1 MLTFGAAVSTSP
13 DHAQALDEVIPAAL
27 GQLGG
32 PPDLVVCFFT
42 MEHADAAAGIALSLS
57 ERTGTSAILGCTA
70 QGVIGDGREVEEEPG
85 LAVWMAR
92 LPGVDVRPFALRVL
106 PLDDGVGIGGWPD
119 LPEDDRASV
128 LLLADPFTFPADS
141 FLERLNQ
148 EQPGLPVLGGMV
160 SGAREAGRHRLLSG
174 TELLD
179 AGAVGVALVG
189 PVDIRAVVSQG
200 CRPVGSPFA
209 VTRGEGNIVHELG
222 GRSAVDRLR
231 QMLAGLDQHEQELL
245 RGGGLQVGQVIDEH
259 KASFDRGDFLV
270 RGLIGADPETGSIAV
285 ADSVEVGQTLQ
296 FHVRDADAADEDLE
310 LLLMPVSRWRPRGV
324 LLFSCNGRGRGFF
337 GEPDHDAARVAA
349 ATDAAP
355 MAGFFAQG
363 ELGPIGGRNFLHTFT
378 ASMAVFCEPHDP
390 IPALDRA
397 AAEQPPAP
405 AEPSPGEVEA
415 APPPPVPSEPPSAPE
430 VPGTPE
436 PV

>member
-1 MLTFGAAVSTSP
+1 MLTFGAAISTAP

-27 GQLGG
+27 EQLGG
-32 PPDLVVCFFT
+32 TPDLVVCFFS
-42 MEHADAAAGIALSLS
+42 MEHADAAGGIALSLS
-57 ERTGTSAILGCTA
+57 ERTGTANILGCTA
-70 QGVIGDGREVEEEPG
+70 QGVIGDGRELEGEPG
-85 LAVWMAR
+85 LAVWLAR
-92 LPGVDVRPFALRVL
+92 LPGVEVRPFGLHVL
-106 PLDDGVGIGGWPD
+106 PLEDGVGIGGWPA

-128 LLLADPFTFPADS
+128 LLLADPYTFPADS

-148 EQPGLPVLGGMV
+148 EQPGLPVVGGMV
-160 SGAREAGRHRLLSG
+160 SGALEPGRHRLLSG
-174 TELLD
+174 TDVLD
-179 AGAVGVALVG
+179 GGAAGVALVG

-222 GRSAVDRLR
+222 GRPAVDRLR
-231 QMLAGLDQHEQELL
+231 QMLAGLDKHEQELL

-270 RGLIGADPETGSIAV
+270 RGLLGADPETGSIAV
-285 ADSVEVGQTLQ
+285 ADSVEIGQTLQ
-296 FHVRDADAADEDLE
+296 FHVRDAASADEDLE
-310 LLLMPVSRWRPRGV
+310 LLLVPVSRWRPRGV

-349 ATDAAP
+349 ATAEAP

-378 ASMAVFCEPHDP
+378 ASMAVFCEPGDP
-390 IPALDRA
+390 VPALDRA
-397 AAEQPPAP
+397 AEEAPEDEPADEPPAP
-405 AEPSPGEVEA
+405 E
-415 APPPPVPSEPPSAPE
+415 
-430 VPGTPE
+430 TPE

>member
-1 MLTFGAAVSTSP
+1 MLTFGAAISTAP
-13 DHAQALDEVIPAAL
+13 DHTQALDEVIPAAL
-27 GQLGG
+27 EQLGG
-32 PPDLVVCFFT
+32 PPDLVVCFFS
-42 MEHADAAAGIALSLS
+42 MEHADAAGGIALSLS
-57 ERTGTSAILGCTA
+57 ERTGTANILGCTA
-70 QGVIGDGREVEEEPG
+70 QGVIGDGRELEGVPG
-85 LAVWMAR
+85 LAVWLAR
-92 LPGVDVRPFALRVL
+92 LPGVDVRPFGLRVL
-106 PLDDGVGIGGWPD
+106 PLEDGVGIGGWPD
-119 LPEDDRASV
+119 LPDGDQASV

-141 FLERLNQ
+141 FLERLNA
-148 EQPGLPVLGGMV
+148 EQPGLPVIGGMV
-160 SGAREAGRHRLLSG
+160 SGATEPGRHRLLYG
-174 TELLD
+174 TEVLD
-179 AGAVGVALVG
+179 GGAAGVALIG
-189 PVDIRAVVSQG
+189 PVDLRAVVSQG

-222 GRSAVDRLR
+222 GQSAVTRLR
-231 QMLAGLDQHEQELL
+231 QMLAGLDDHEQELL

-270 RGLIGADPETGSIAV
+270 RGLLGADPETGSIAV

-296 FHVRDADAADEDLE
+296 FHVRDAASADEDLE

-349 ATDAAP
+349 ATAEAP

-378 ASMAVFCEPHDP
+378 ASMAVFCEPRDSVLS
-390 IPALDRA
+390 LDRA
-397 AAEQPPAP
+397 AEDAPEDVPADEPPAP
-405 AEPSPGEVEA
+405 E
-415 APPPPVPSEPPSAPE
+415 
-430 VPGTPE
+430 TPE

>member
-1 MLTFGAAVSTSP
+1 MLTFGAAISTAP
-13 DHAQALDEVIPAAL
+13 DHQQALDEAIPAAL
-27 GQLGG
+27 DQLGG
-32 PPDLVVCFFT
+32 APDLVICFFS
-42 MEHADAAAGIALSLS
+42 MEHAGAAAGIALSLS

-70 QGVIGDGREVEEEPG
+70 QGVIGDGRELEGEPG

-106 PLDDGVGIGGWPD
+106 PLEDGVGIGGWPD
-119 LPEDDRASV
+119 LPEDERASV

-141 FLERLNQ
+141 FLERLNA
-148 EQPGLPVLGGMV
+148 EQPGLPVVGGMV
-160 SGAREAGRHRLLSG
+160 SGAMEPGRHRLLCG
-174 TELLD
+174 TEVLD
-179 AGAVGVALVG
+179 GGAAGVALVG

-222 GRSAVDRLR
+222 GQPAVDRLR
-231 QMLAGLDQHEQELL
+231 QLLASLDQHEQELL

-270 RGLIGADPETGSIAV
+270 RGLLGADPETGSIAV
-285 ADSVEVGQTLQ
+285 GDSVEVGQTLQ
-296 FHVRDADAADEDLE
+296 FHVRDAAAADEDLE
-310 LLLMPVSRWRPRGV
+310 LLLTPVSRWRPRGV
-324 LLFSCNGRGRGFF
+324 LLFSCNGRGRHFF

-363 ELGPIGGRNFLHTFT
+363 EMGPIGGRNFLHTFT
-378 ASMAVFCEPHDP
+378 ASMAVFCEPRDP
-390 IPALDRA
+390 VPALDRA
-397 AAEQPPAP
+397 A
-405 AEPSPGEVEA
+405 EA
-415 APPPPVPSEPPSAPE
+415 APASEQPPVPSQPPQAPE
-430 VPGTPE
+430 APE

>member
-1 MLTFGAAVSTSP
+1 MLTFGAAVSTAP
-13 DHAQALDEVIPAAL
+13 DHANALDEVIPAAL

-32 PPDLVVCFFT
+32 APDLVVCFFT
-42 MEHADAAAGIALSLS
+42 MEHADAATGIALSLS

-70 QGVIGDGREVEEEPG
+70 QGVIGDGRELEGEPG

-92 LPGVDVRPFALRVL
+92 LPGVDVRPFALEVL
-106 PLDDGVGIGGWPD
+106 PLEDGVGIGGWPD
-119 LPEDDRASV
+119 LPSDDRASV

-148 EQPGLPVLGGMV
+148 EQPG
-160 SGAREAGRHRLLSG
+160 
-174 TELLD
+174 
-179 AGAVGVALVG
+179 
-189 PVDIRAVVSQG
+189 
-200 CRPVGSPFA
+200 RPVGAPFA

-222 GRSAVDRLR
+222 GRPAVDRLR

-270 RGLIGADPETGSIAV
+270 RGLLGADPETGSIAV
-285 ADSVEVGQTLQ
+285 ADSVEIGQTLQ

-310 LLLMPVSRWRPRGV
+310 LLLAPVSRWRPRSV

-378 ASMAVFCEPHDP
+378 ASMAVFCEPRDP
-390 IPALDRA
+390 VLALDRA
-397 AAEQPPAP
+397 ATEQPQ
-405 AEPSPGEVEA
+405 
-415 APPPPVPSEPPSAPE
+415 APE
-430 VPGTPE
+430 TPE

>member
-1 MLTFGAAVSTSP
+1 MLTFGAAVSTAS
-13 DHAQALDEVIPAAL
+13 DHAQALDEVLPAAL

-32 PPDLVVCFFT
+32 APDLVVCFFS
-42 MEHADAAAGIALSLS
+42 MEHADAAGGIALSLS

-70 QGVIGDGREVEEEPG
+70 QGVIGDGRELEGEPG

-92 LPGVDVRPFALRVL
+92 LPGVTVRPFALRVL

-119 LPEDDRASV
+119 LAEDDQTSV

-148 EQPGLPVLGGMV
+148 EQPGLPVVGGMV
-160 SGAREAGRHRLLSG
+160 SGAMERGRHRLLSG
-174 TELLD
+174 TDVLD
-179 AGAVGVALVG
+179 GGAAGVALVG

-200 CRPVGSPFA
+200 CRPVGSPFP
-209 VTRGEGNIVHELG
+209 VP
-222 GRSAVDRLR
+222 
-231 QMLAGLDQHEQELL
+231 

-270 RGLIGADPETGSIAV
+270 RGLLGADPETGSIAV
-285 ADSVEVGQTLQ
+285 ADSVELGQTLQ
-296 FHVRDADAADEDLE
+296 FHVRDAASADEDLE
-310 LLLMPVSRWRPRGV
+310 LLLTPVARWRPRGV

-349 ATDAAP
+349 ATGAAP

-378 ASMAVFCEPHDP
+378 ASMAVFCEPRDP
-390 IPALDRA
+390 VPALDRA
-397 AAEQPPAP
+397 AEADPADEPPPAP
-405 AEPSPGEVEA
+405 E
-415 APPPPVPSEPPSAPE
+415 
-430 VPGTPE
+430 TPE

>member
-1 MLTFGAAVSTSP
+1 
-13 DHAQALDEVIPAAL
+13 
-27 GQLGG
+27 
-32 PPDLVVCFFT
+32 
-42 MEHADAAAGIALSLS
+42 
-57 ERTGTSAILGCTA
+57 
-70 QGVIGDGREVEEEPG
+70 VIGDGREVEEEPG

-92 LPGVDVRPFALRVL
+92 LPGVSVRPFALSVL
-106 PLDDGVGIGGWPD
+106 PMGDGVGIGGWPD
-119 LPEDDRASV
+119 LGDDDRASV

-141 FLERLNQ
+141 FLERLNT
-148 EQPGLPVLGGMV
+148 EQPGLTVVGGMV

-179 AGAVGVALVG
+179 SGAVGVALVG

-209 VTRGEGNIVHELG
+209 VTRGEGNVVHELG
-222 GRSAVDRLR
+222 GRPAVDRLR

-270 RGLIGADPETGSIAV
+270 RGLLGADPETGSIAV
-285 ADSVEVGQTLQ
+285 ADSVEIGQTLQ
-296 FHVRDADAADEDLE
+296 FHVRDAVSADEDLE
-310 LLLMPVSRWRPRGV
+310 LLLTPVSRWRPRGV

-378 ASMAVFCEPHDP
+378 ASMAVFCEPRDP
-390 IPALDRA
+390 VPALDRA
-397 AAEQPPAP
+397 LAEEPPAP
-405 AEPSPGEVEA
+405 E
-415 APPPPVPSEPPSAPE
+415 
-430 VPGTPE
+430 TPE

>member
-1 MLTFGAAVSTSP
+1 
-13 DHAQALDEVIPAAL
+13 
-27 GQLGG
+27 
-32 PPDLVVCFFT
+32 VVCFFT
-42 MEHADAAAGIALSLS
+42 MEHADAATGIALSLS

-70 QGVIGDGREVEEEPG
+70 QGVIGDGREVEGEPG

-92 LPGVDVRPFALRVL
+92 LARGQRADVRAAGAAPRGRRRHRRLAR
-106 PLDDGVGIGGWPD
+106 PAR
-119 LPEDDRASV
+119 EERASV

-160 SGAREAGRHRLLSG
+160 SGATEAGRHRLLRG
-174 TELLD
+174 TELID
-179 AGAVGVALVG
+179 GGAVGVALVG

-222 GRSAVDRLR
+222 GRPAVDRLR
-231 QMLAGLDQHEQELL
+231 QMLASLDQHEQELL

-270 RGLIGADPETGSIAV
+270 RGLLGADPETGSIAV

-310 LLLMPVSRWRPRGV
+310 LLLVPVSRWRPRGV

-378 ASMAVFCEPHDP
+378 ASMAVFCEPRDP
-390 IPALDRA
+390 VLALDRA
-397 AAEQPPAP
+397 ATERPPAP
-405 AEPSPGEVEA
+405 RPPSP
-415 APPPPVPSEPPSAPE
+415 SRSSRR
-430 VPGTPE
+430 
-436 PV
+436 

>member
-1 MLTFGAAVSTSP
+1 LP
-13 DHAQALDEVIPAAL
+13 DN
-27 GQLGG
+27 
-32 PPDLVVCFFT
+32 
-42 MEHADAAAGIALSLS
+42 
-57 ERTGTSAILGCTA
+57 
-70 QGVIGDGREVEEEPG
+70 
-85 LAVWMAR
+85 
-92 LPGVDVRPFALRVL
+92 
-106 PLDDGVGIGGWPD
+106 
-119 LPEDDRASV
+119 DRASV
-128 LLLADPFTFPADS
+128 LLLADPFTVPADS
-141 FLERLNQ
+141 FLERLND

-160 SGAREAGRHRLLSG
+160 SGAREPGLHRLLSG

-179 AGAVGVALVG
+179 GGAVGVALVG

-209 VTRGEGNIVHELG
+209 VTRGEGNVVHELG
-222 GRSAVDRLR
+222 GQPAIDRLR
-231 QMLAGLDQHEQELL
+231 QMLASLDQHEQELL

-270 RGLIGADPETGSIAV
+270 RGLLGADPETGSIAV

-310 LLLMPVSRWRPRGV
+310 LLLMPVTRWRPRSV

-378 ASMAVFCEPHDP
+378 ASMAVFCEPRDP
-390 IPALDRA
+390 VPALDRA
-397 AAEQPPAP
+397 ATEEPPAP
-405 AEPSPGEVEA
+405 E
-415 APPPPVPSEPPSAPE
+415 
-430 VPGTPE
+430 TPE